1 MFGEVRDILSA
12 NKKSVTG
19 VTKSVTLFLTES
31 LVWSGFD
38 SAELICN
45 GCNTF
50 FQKLSTEA
58 KGV

>member
-1 MFGEVRDILSA
+1 MFGELRDILSV

-38 SAELICN
+38 SVNANL
-45 GCNTF
+45 
-50 FQKLSTEA
+50 KL
-58 KGV
+58 

>member
-1 MFGEVRDILSA
+1 MFGELRDILSV

-45 GCNTF
+45 GCNGSAETDR
-50 FQKLSTEA
+50 
-58 KGV
+58 